1 MVNQARVASR
11 IEDPVDISA
20 ISGQRNVPDVLYT
33 QSSCACTWCGA
44 HPVPE
49 QKDRQEPKARQA
61 PKDRQEPKAR
71 QSPKARQEPKARQ
84 APKARQEPKAREEAK
99 AREAPKAREAE
110 QSDSCAG
117 EYTVRSFLDARYMFS
132 ENVDLN
138 TAILPCPGA
147 PLTKHSSL
155 TYALHVLI
163 DWEGVDSEGKPYKPT
178 WEVAD
183 NTTVTGEAWRSFVSK
198 KRRLSGN
205 KNWSVADIPFKR
217 NARPGK
223 HMAH

>member
-1 MVNQARVASR
+1 MVNQARIASR

-20 ISGQRNVPDVLYT
+20 ISGQRDVPDVLYT

-49 QKDRQEPKARQA
+49 QKAREA
-61 PKDRQEPKAR
+61 
-71 QSPKARQEPKARQ
+71 PKARQEPKGRQ
-84 APKARQEPKAREEAK
+84 APKARQEAKAREEAK
-99 AREAPKAREAE
+99 ARQETKAREAE

-117 EYTVRSFLDARYMFS
+117 EYTVRSFLDTKYMFS
-132 ENVDLN
+132 ENVNLN
-138 TAILPCPGA
+138 TAIIPDCPCA
-147 PLTKHSSL
+147 LTKHSSL

-183 NTTVTGEAWRSFVSK
+183 NTTFAGEAWRSFVSK

-223 HMAH
+223 HVAH

>member
-1 MVNQARVASR
+1 M
-11 IEDPVDISA
+11 
-20 ISGQRNVPDVLYT
+20 
-33 QSSCACTWCGA
+33 
-44 HPVPE
+44 
-49 QKDRQEPKARQA
+49 
-61 PKDRQEPKAR
+61 
-71 QSPKARQEPKARQ
+71 
-84 APKARQEPKAREEAK
+84 
-99 AREAPKAREAE
+99 
-110 QSDSCAG
+110 QSDSCSG

-132 ENVDLN
+132 ENVDPD

-147 PLTKHSSL
+147 LTQHSPL

-163 DWEGVDSEGKPYKPT
+163 DWEGVDSEGRPYKPT

-223 HMAH
+223 HVAH